1 YTWFPLMNSPF
12 TALRGSSTATLGD
25 LLASECLRNRPDIA
39 AAAVDLMWRAGQ
51 SSTSAAFLSQN
62 LPLVL
67 ALAGAEYVGVAVIE
81 GGARPALVAGFG
93 PPHNL
98 PWGLIAEVVD
108 RESPLADGPWTAAP
122 LSAHAATGEVALFY
136 TSHEPA
142 SQDAGSTIPALAL
155 MLGAAL
161 GTARQREHDV
171 RRAQR
176 LEAILN
182 IASSWNQTGEME
194 PLLVQMAE
202 AATRLLEADRASI
215 FLWDR
220 PHHMLVGRP
229 ALGVKGGELRIP
241 DDSGI
246 VGEVVASGEP
256 RRTTTADPAPINRQV
271 DRELGYQTRN
281 LVCVPLRATGGELLG
296 AFEVLNKAAGDF
308 SADDQQALIELAAHA
323 AVALENT
330 QQFEQLL
337 SRHRHIVDQAAE
349 GVQLIGHSPAIEALR
364 STIRR
369 VADTELAILI
379 TGENGTG
386 KEVVS
391 QSIHYLSRRRSEP
404 FIAVNCAAITET
416 LLESELFGHE
426 KGAFTDAHESRQ
438 GKFELASGGTLFL
451 DEIGDLSLS
460 GQAKMLRVLEE
471 KIVVRVGGSK
481 PIHTDARVIA
491 ATNQN
496 LGEMVRAKRFRQ
508 DLYFRLNVVTL
519 ELPPLRERGDDVILL
534 AEHFLADF
542 CRKAHRKTLKFSA
555 AARSRLESHAWP
567 GNIRE
572 LRNLMERLAY
582 LSTSDRIEAD
592 DLAFILAPGGETS
605 NVLATNLPLAEAT
618 DKFQIEYITSH
629 IERVG
634 GNMSEAAKRMGLH
647 RSNLYRKMRQLG
659 MHADE
664 V

>member
-1 YTWFPLMNSPF
+1 MQKTIEGSFDLDILRDQPDLAATVADLFLQANRGETSLDF
-12 TALRGSSTATLGD
+12 LTHGLSIALR
-25 LLASECLRNRPDIA
+25 A
-39 AAAVDLMWRAGQ
+39 AMAEFACV
-51 SSTSAAFLSQN
+51 AAFEDGQW
-62 LPLVL
+62 VVR
-67 ALAGAEYVGVAVIE
+67 AE
-81 GGARPALVAGFG
+81 FG
-93 PPHNL
+93 PPHTL
-98 PWGLIAEVVD
+98 PRTLLAEAID
-108 RESPLADGPWTAAP
+108 REMVVIDGTWIAAP
-122 LSAHAATGEVALFY
+122 LTAHAASGEVVLF
-136 TSHEPA
+136 SIAARHLAHPSPA
-142 SQDAGSTIPALAL
+142 RLAALAL
-155 MLGAAL
+155 ALGAAL
-161 GTARQREHDV
+161 ETARAGEQQRRRIEH
-171 RRAQR
+171 
-176 LEAILN
+176 LEAILS
-182 IASSWNQTGEME
+182 IASHWNQTNEME

-202 AATRLLEADRASI
+202 AATKLLKADRASI

-220 PHHMLVGRP
+220 PNHTLVGRP
-229 ALGVKGGELRIP
+229 ALGVKGGELRIR
-241 DDSGI
+241 DDSGV
-246 VGEVVASGEP
+246 VGQVVHDGQQ
-256 RRTTTADPAPINRQV
+256 RRIKAADQAQINRQV
-271 DRELGYQTRN
+271 DRDTGYQTRN
-281 LVCVPLRATGGELLG
+281 LLCVPLRGSGGELFG
-296 AFEVLNKAAGDF
+296 AFEVINRLAGDF
-308 SADDQQALIELAAHA
+308 SADDEAALVELAARA
-323 AVALENT
+323 AIALENT

-337 SRHRHIVDQAAE
+337 SRHRHIVEQAAE
-349 GVQLIGHSPAIEALR
+349 GVRQLGQSPAIEALR

-379 TGENGTG
+379 LGENGTG

-391 QSIHYLSRRRSEP
+391 QSIHYLSRRRDEP

-460 GQAKMLRVLEE
+460 GQAKLLRVLEE
-471 KIVVRVGGSK
+471 KVVVRVGGSK

-496 LGEMVRAKRFRQ
+496 LADMVRQKRFRQ

-519 ELPPLRERGDDVILL
+519 DLPPLRERGDDVLLL

-542 CRKAHRKTLKFSA
+542 CRKAHRKPLKFSA
-555 AARSRLESHAWP
+555 AARARLEAHSWP

-582 LSTSDRIEAD
+582 LSVSERIEAD
-592 DLAFILAPGGETS
+592 ELAFILSPGADSAPLIPLDGS
-605 NVLATNLPLAEAT
+605 LAQAT
-618 DKFQIEYITSH
+618 DMFQIEYIKRN
-629 IERVG
+629 IDRAK

-664 V
+664 S